1 MSGPQICGEI
11 PLHGRL
17 VATAPITLTA
27 TIDGAESHNATLGCV
42 RYPRIIANGRCS
54 GS

>member
-27 TIDGAESHNATLGCV
+27 TIDRAESHNATLGCV
-42 RYPRIIANGRCS
+42 R
-54 GS
+54 